1 MINIL
6 NSKNEIVKLTLL
18 LCHLKILGGGMS
30 YILDDFHLI
39 GPANFMSCKN
49 DLTNFLLLCNTIG
62 ALIKMAKTQNPTT
75 QYKSIE

>member
-6 NSKNEIVKLTLL
+6 NSKNEIVKLTLNCYAIWKYL
-18 LCHLKILGGGMS
+18 AGGMS
-30 YILDDFHLI
+30 YILDDFLLI

-62 ALIKMAKTQNPTT
+62 ALIKMAKTQTPTT
-75 QYKSIE
+75 Q